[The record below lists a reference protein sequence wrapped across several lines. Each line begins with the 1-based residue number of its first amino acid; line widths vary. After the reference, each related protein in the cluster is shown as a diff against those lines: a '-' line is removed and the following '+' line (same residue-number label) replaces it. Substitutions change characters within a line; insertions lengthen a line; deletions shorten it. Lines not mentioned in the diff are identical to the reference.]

1 MLAMV
6 VRGGVITRFSGE
18 CLAGRVSSYTVAMLL
33 GRVQLLSVAAAINKK
48 LGSACFGSK

>member
-33 GRVQLLSVAAAINKK
+33 GRVQLLSVAAAINK
-48 LGSACFGSK
+48 